1 MVAWAFEN
9 MTEFYRLYTKLIPGT
24 AELADDLHEDFV
36 AKLVFED
43 EAKILE
49 GKAKVVDVTFL

>member
-1 MVAWAFEN
+1 MAWALED
-9 MTEFYRLYTKLIPGT
+9 MTEFYRLYAKLIPGT

-43 EAKILE
+43 EAKMIE
-49 GKAKVVDVTFL
+49 GSAKAVDATVA